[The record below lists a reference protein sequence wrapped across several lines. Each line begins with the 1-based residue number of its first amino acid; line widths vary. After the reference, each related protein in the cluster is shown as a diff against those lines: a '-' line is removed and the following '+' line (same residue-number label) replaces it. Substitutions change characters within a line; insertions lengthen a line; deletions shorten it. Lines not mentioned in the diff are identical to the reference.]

1 MSNHPQLIGGRDT
14 ATLLAA
20 AEQRR
25 LARGSSFESCL
36 LDEVC
41 SGLCAEFVHVWEFVA
56 DDEPQLLWKRGQ
68 ASADSDRAM
77 RAVRGQVVSSE
88 TRADATSARAASSFL
103 TKCDVAEGVHIVL
116 ELAIPDEYADQQQIL
131 ELVEVLADL
140 HRRNLVS
147 RLVQNSRREKDLQQI
162 LTLLHADLDPIRVAT
177 CLASDA
183 AELLNCRRISVAH
196 HISRKRWELVTATA
210 VVHPDP
216 RSDASRQI
224 CAIIEDACRGS
235 SEDRRTPSHTKS
247 RAYSVRPL
255 SVSNRWEDADWAAVF
270 EWAEEVPDV
279 NRPHP
284 HLAGICE
291 HAALAFQNCREYSN
305 AGLLSS
311 FRRLP
316 QAIRRGRLLAVG
328 GIAAA
333 LAAGLVFAKLNL
345 QIEVMGRLVPS
356 ERIFVFA
363 PEDGV
368 ITDVFVEDGA
378 SVVMNGP
385 LCTMRNE
392 DLEIQLEAIEG
403 ELAATQARLA
413 ALDSMRGDRNL
424 TQPGLLSVEQAEL
437 KEQLSALEAQSEI
450 LNRRIERLN
459 VNATMVGRVYGDR
472 IQELLKGRPVQRGQY
487 LFELANPDG
496 GWQLDMRIPEVDVRH
511 VIREQAESGAA
522 LPVSFSVETAPD
534 KELRTTLTRMSHAT
548 DIDEFGR
555 LSVLGTA
562 IPEKTDIVDPRP
574 GAGVVGYIHCGSR
587 PAGYVLFRRII
598 EAFQRRWWK

>member
-1 MSNHPQLIGGRDT
+1 MSNHRQLMGTRDT

-20 AEQRR
+20 AEQLR
-25 LARGSSFESCL
+25 LACGNSFESCL
-36 LDEVC
+36 LDEVY
-41 SGLCAEFVHVWEFVA
+41 SGLCAEFVDVWEFVA
-56 DDEPQLLWKRGQ
+56 DGEPQLLWKRGQ
-68 ASADSDRAM
+68 GAADPDRAK
-77 RAVRGQVVSSE
+77 RAVRGQVVTTE
-88 TRADATSARAASSFL
+88 IRPDATSARAASTYL
-103 TKCDVAEGVHIVL
+103 TKCDVAEGVSIVL
-116 ELAIPDEYADQQQIL
+116 ELAVPDEFADQQQIL

-147 RLVQNSRREKDLQQI
+147 RLVQHSKRENDLQQI
-162 LTLLHADLDPIRVAT
+162 LALLHTDLDPIRVAT
-177 CLASDA
+177 SLASDA
-183 AELLNCRRISVAH
+183 VELLNCRRISVAR
-196 HISRKRWELVTATA
+196 HISRGRWELVTATA

-224 CAIIEDACRGS
+224 CAMIEEACRGRS
-235 SEDRRTPSHTKS
+235 DDRHLPGREPAQ
-247 RAYSVRPL
+247 AYSVRPL
-255 SVSNRWEDADWAAVF
+255 SVSNLWQDADWAAVF
-270 EWAEEVPDV
+270 EWAENVPDV
-279 NRPHP
+279 NRSHP
-284 HLAGICE
+284 HLAEICA

-305 AGLLSS
+305 AGISAAL
-311 FRRLP
+311 RRLP

-328 GIAAA
+328 GIVATLAAA
-333 LAAGLVFAKLNL
+333 LAFAKLDL

-378 SVVMNGP
+378 SVALNGP
-385 LCTMRNE
+385 LCAMRNE

-424 TQPGLLSVEQAEL
+424 THSGLLSVEQAEL
-437 KEQLSALEAQSEI
+437 KEQLSALESQSEI

-496 GWQLDMRIPEVDVRH
+496 GWQFDMRIPEVDVRH
-511 VIREQAESGAA
+511 VIREQANSGAA

-534 KELRTTLTRMSHAT
+534 KELTTTLTRMSHAT

-562 IPEKTDIVDPRP
+562 IPEKTDIVNPRP